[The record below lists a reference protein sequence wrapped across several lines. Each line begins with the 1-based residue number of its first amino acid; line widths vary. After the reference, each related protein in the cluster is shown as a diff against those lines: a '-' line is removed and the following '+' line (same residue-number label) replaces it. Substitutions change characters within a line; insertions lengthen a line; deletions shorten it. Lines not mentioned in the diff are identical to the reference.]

1 MNLERYKYAVASVVK
16 ADLSNVK
23 NNKEISD
30 ELYDKSVTLIYTCIE
45 TQVVTTGASVGASTA
60 ITKGDIYKRKILD
73 IDAAHQLQ

>member
-1 MNLERYKYAVASVVK
+1 MAK

-23 NNKEISD
+23 KNKEISD

-45 TQVVTTGASVGASTA
+45 TQVATTGASVGAATA